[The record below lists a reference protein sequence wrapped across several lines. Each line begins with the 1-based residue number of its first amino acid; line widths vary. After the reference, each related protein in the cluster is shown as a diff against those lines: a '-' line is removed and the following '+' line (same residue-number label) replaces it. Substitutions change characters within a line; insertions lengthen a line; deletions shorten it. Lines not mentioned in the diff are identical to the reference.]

1 VPPKSQRGRDCEPR
15 RACDLFDILKSRQFV
30 KPFTNSRRVALIVV
44 GVILLLM
51 GIVFALQGANYIGGS
66 ALMSGNPTYIYVG
79 GFVAIVGLVLLLW
92 ASRSPKMP
100 AKAMG
105 PS

>member
-1 VPPKSQRGRDCEPR
+1 L
-15 RACDLFDILKSRQFV
+15 RAPTE
-30 KPFTNSRRVALIVV
+30 PFTNSRKVALLVV

-79 GFVAIVGLVLLLW
+79 GIIAIIGLVLLLL
-92 ASRSPKMP
+92 ASRM
-100 AKAMG
+100 KAMPTTAMS

>member
-1 VPPKSQRGRDCEPR
+1 M
-15 RACDLFDILKSRQFV
+15 
-30 KPFTNSRRVALIVV
+30 NSRKVALLVV

-51 GIVFALQGANYIGGS
+51 GIVFALQGAHYIGGS

-79 GFVAIVGLVLLLW
+79 GFVAIIGLVLLLW
-92 ASRSPKMP
+92 ASRMKAMP
-100 AKAMG
+100 PGAMG